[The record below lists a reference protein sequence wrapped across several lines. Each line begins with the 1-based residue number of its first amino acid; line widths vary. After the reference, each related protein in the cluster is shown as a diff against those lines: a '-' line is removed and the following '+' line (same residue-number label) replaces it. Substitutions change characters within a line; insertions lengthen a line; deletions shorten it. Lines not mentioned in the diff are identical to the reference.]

1 MNYKHVMINFFE
13 TDFVVKAKEKKCH
26 DFSSFRIQTYLG
38 TEELQIFAIYMY
50 MYFMNSPK

>member
-13 TDFVVKAKEKKCH
+13 IDFVVKAKEKKCH

-38 TEELQIFAIYMY
+38 IEEL
-50 MYFMNSPK
+50 